1 MSEIVA
7 ALVATS
13 PAELLAVLLAIAYL
27 LLAIRQSLWCWAAAI
42 GSTSIY
48 VVLMY
53 DARLYM
59 ESALQLFYIAIAIY
73 GWWHWRHPDAGAVP
87 VGAASA
93 ANAGP
98 LPEIRQQQFA
108 AEATPTGR
116 ERQFPAEA
124 TPMGRESQ
132 LPAEATPTGR
142 EQQLPA
148 EATPTGRQQQFPA
161 ETTPAG
167 KERAAR
173 RARLPVTTWP
183 LRHHALAITVVLLLS
198 AASGWLLARHT
209 DAALPYLDSFTTW
222 GAVLATWMVAR
233 KLLENWY
240 YWFVIDSA
248 AIWLYLH
255 RGLHLTAAL
264 FAVYLVLIV
273 IGYLAWRRSMRQDGT
288 AEPAAGQA

>member
-48 VVLMY
+48 VVLMFQ
-53 DARLYM
+53 AQLYM
-59 ESALQLFYIAIAIY
+59 ESALQLFYIAIALY
-73 GWWHWRHPDAGAVP
+73 GWWHWRHPGVASGSVEATSATRLHSMAG
-87 VGAASA
+87 
-93 ANAGP
+93 
-98 LPEIRQQQFA
+98 LEQQQVA
-108 AEATPTGR
+108 AEAAPTRKGR
-116 ERQFPAEA
+116 A
-124 TPMGRESQ
+124 T
-132 LPAEATPTGR
+132 
-142 EQQLPA
+142 
-148 EATPTGRQQQFPA
+148 
-161 ETTPAG
+161 
-167 KERAAR
+167 R
-173 RARLPVTTWP
+173 RTSLPVTTWP
-183 LRHHALAITVVLLLS
+183 LRHHALATILVLLLS

-248 AIWLYLH
+248 AIWLYLQ
-255 RGLHLTAAL
+255 RGLHLTALL
-264 FAVYLVLIV
+264 FAMYLVLIV
-273 IGYLAWRRSMRQDGT
+273 IGYLAWRRSMRYDGT
-288 AEPAAGQA
+288 AERAAGHA